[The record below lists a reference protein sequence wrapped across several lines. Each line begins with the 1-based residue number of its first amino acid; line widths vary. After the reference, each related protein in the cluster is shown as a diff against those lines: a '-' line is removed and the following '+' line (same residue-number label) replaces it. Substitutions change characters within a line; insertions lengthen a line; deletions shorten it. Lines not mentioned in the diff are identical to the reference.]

1 MAAYNIIGNNQL
13 ERATSFSTQDSVII
27 VTNQGTFQVPGKYF
41 VLKNDN
47 VSFYNAFA
55 SASALYVYE
64 NKQGRALI
72 PSLSASIFA
81 STRTSIRSLSATVDA
96 ELDKIYY
103 RSGSLRVVKG
113 DTGSN
118 TITINGAWGLTLNVY
133 DVSLNLGSFFYPS
146 VFGPL
151 ASNIVIPGLSSIPP
165 TLINLVGYNF
175 RDYRNSTQRTVS
187 ASNVFGNES
196 YTGPTGV
203 VSTVVRSRLTTGP
216 GLSVIATPTVS
227 TPGWTSTSYLSSI
240 SSVNLALSAGKYFL
254 TRIFNNNK
262 VDTIVIT
269 GIGTPF
275 TVTTSSL
282 LSGGPRAYALA
293 YNFTGSTTTFNTIV
307 TGVGSDGAWLQGNI
321 NIGKEINAALSA
333 SNITIYPG
341 TTAHIFFAPLSA
353 RFNTEGVF
361 TFVPAYADPT
371 TGNDFQ
377 LSGYMMTIPQY
388 TLQAQLNTTATS
400 AVNVSYNIRK
410 PYNAAF

>member
-13 ERATSFSTQDSVII
+13 QRATIFNSQDSVVI

-41 VLKNDN
+41 VLKNEN

-55 SASALYVYE
+55 STSALYVYE
-64 NKQGRALI
+64 NKQGRTLI

-81 STRTSIRSLSATVDA
+81 STRASIRGLSATVDA
-96 ELDKIYY
+96 ELDKLYY

-113 DTGSN
+113 NTGSN

-133 DVSLNLGSFFYPS
+133 DVSLNLASFFYPS
-146 VFGPL
+146 AFGAL
-151 ASNIVIPGLSSIPP
+151 ASNIAIPNLTYIPP

-175 RDYRNSTQRTVS
+175 LDYRNSTQRTVS
-187 ASNVFGNES
+187 ASNVFGNDS

-203 VSTVVRSRLTTGP
+203 TSTVVRSRLTTGP
-216 GLSVIATPTVS
+216 GLSVIATPAMS

-269 GIGTPF
+269 GIGSPF

-307 TGVGSDGAWLQGNI
+307 TGVGANNAWLDRPANI
-321 NIGKEINAALSA
+321 RGEIDAALAA

-353 RFNTEGVF
+353 KSNTEGVF
-361 TFVPAYADPT
+361 TFVPANANPS

-400 AVNVSYNIRK
+400 AVNISYNIRK